1 MLTSSKSAVNGCKK
15 FPYSERALHLCVIK
29 TNKHNKT
36 YKMKKIAIIA
46 TMFFG
51 FASAAN
57 AQTASATATQQ
68 VNLSLTNA
76 IAITFTGSG
85 TATGAAV
92 TMPFTTVADY
102 TNGVTSSAQAL
113 KVQSNKNFTVTV
125 NTNAST
131 FTYTGSTTPA
141 PSMPVSNLNVM
152 VTANGTG
159 GTIAGTFGTAYTDL
173 SATAQS
179 LITNATYGGNQTF
192 SVQYQ
197 ATPGF
202 AYPAGT
208 YTTSVVYTAT
218 QL

>member
-1 MLTSSKSAVNGCKK
+1 MFSNLKRRRIFVSSKQT
-15 FPYSERALHLCVIK
+15 K
-29 TNKHNKT
+29 TNSNKT
-36 YKMKKIAIIA
+36 NFNKMKKIVIIA
-46 TMFFG
+46 ATFLG

-57 AQTASATATQQ
+57 AQVTANATQQ

-85 TATGAAV
+85 TTTGAAV
-92 TMPFTTVADY
+92 SMPFATVSDY
-102 TNGVTSSAQAL
+102 TTGVTSSAQQL

-125 NTNAST
+125 NANAAN

-141 PSMPVSNLNVM
+141 PSMPVSGVLGVE

-159 GTIAGTFGTAYTDL
+159 GTIATPFSSSAYSTL
-173 SATAQS
+173 TSTAQN
-179 LITNATYGGNQTF
+179 LISNATYGGNQTF

>member
-1 MLTSSKSAVNGCKK
+1 
-15 FPYSERALHLCVIK
+15 
-29 TNKHNKT
+29 
-36 YKMKKIAIIA
+36 MKKIVIIA
-46 TMFFG
+46 AAFLG

-57 AQTASATATQQ
+57 AQSASATATQQ
-68 VNLSLTNA
+68 VNLNLTNA

-85 TATGAAV
+85 TSTGGAV
-92 TMPFTTVADY
+92 SMPFSTVSDY
-102 TNGVTSSAQAL
+102 TNGVTSATQQL

-141 PSMPVSNLNVM
+141 PSMPVDALNLK

-173 SATAQS
+173 SATSQN
-179 LITNATYGGNQTF
+179 LITNGTYGGNQTF

>member
-1 MLTSSKSAVNGCKK
+1 LCGAAS
-15 FPYSERALHLCVIK
+15 LHHQ
-29 TNKHNKT
+29 TNKYKHKQKNN
-36 YKMKKIAIIA
+36 KMKKIAIIA
-46 TMFFG
+46 ATFLG

-85 TATGAAV
+85 TATGTAV

-102 TNGVTSSAQAL
+102 TNGVASAAQQL

-125 NTNAST
+125 NTNASA

-141 PSMPVSNLNVM
+141 PSMPVSGTLGVE

-159 GTIAGTFGTAYTDL
+159 GTIASPFSSSAYSTL
-173 SATAQS
+173 TSTAQN
-179 LITNATYGGNQTF
+179 LISNATYGGNQTF
-192 SVQYQ
+192 SVQYN

>member
-1 MLTSSKSAVNGCKK
+1 
-15 FPYSERALHLCVIK
+15 
-29 TNKHNKT
+29 
-36 YKMKKIAIIA
+36 MKKIVIIA
-46 TMFFG
+46 ASFLG

-57 AQTASATATQQ
+57 AQSTSATATQQ
-68 VNLSLTNA
+68 VNLNLTNA

-85 TATGAAV
+85 TSTGGAV
-92 TMPFTTVADY
+92 SLPFTTVADY
-102 TNGVTSSAQAL
+102 TNGVASTAQQL

-125 NTNAST
+125 NANAAN
-131 FTYTGSTTPA
+131 FTYTGSTIPA
-141 PSMPVSNLNVM
+141 PSMPVNGVLGIE

-159 GTIAGTFGTAYTDL
+159 GTIATPFSSSAYSTL
-173 SATAQS
+173 TSTAQN
-179 LITNATYGGNQTF
+179 LISNATYGGNQTF

>member
-1 MLTSSKSAVNGCKK
+1 
-15 FPYSERALHLCVIK
+15 
-29 TNKHNKT
+29 
-36 YKMKKIAIIA
+36 MKKIAIIA
-46 TMFFG
+46 ATFLG

-57 AQTASATATQQ
+57 AQTAASATATQQ

-102 TNGVTSSAQAL
+102 TNGVASAAQQL

-125 NTNAST
+125 NTNASA

-141 PSMPVSNLNVM
+141 PSMPVSGTLGVE

-159 GTIAGTFGTAYTDL
+159 GTIASPFSSSAYSTL
-173 SATAQS
+173 TSTAQS
-179 LITNATYGGNQTF
+179 LISNATYGGNQTF
-192 SVQYQ
+192 SVQYN

>member
-1 MLTSSKSAVNGCKK
+1 LCHQNKQKQILNTTTK
-15 FPYSERALHLCVIK
+15 F
-29 TNKHNKT
+29 

-46 TMFFG
+46 ATFLG

-57 AQTASATATQQ
+57 AQTATSTATQQ

-102 TNGVTSSAQAL
+102 TNGVASAAQQL

-125 NTNAST
+125 NTNASA

-141 PSMPVSNLNVM
+141 PSMPVSGTLGVE

-159 GTIAGTFGTAYTDL
+159 GTIASPFSSFYTDKHSTEPDKQCNIWWQPDFFSTIQCNPWFCIPCRYLHYQCSIYCYSAL
-173 SATAQS
+173 S
-179 LITNATYGGNQTF
+179 F
-192 SVQYQ
+192 
-197 ATPGF
+197 
-202 AYPAGT
+202 
-208 YTTSVVYTAT
+208 
-218 QL
+218 

>member
-1 MLTSSKSAVNGCKK
+1 M
-15 FPYSERALHLCVIK
+15 R
-29 TNKHNKT
+29 
-36 YKMKKIAIIA
+36 KIAIIA
-46 TMFFG
+46 ATFLG

-57 AQTASATATQQ
+57 AQTASSTATQQ

-102 TNGVTSSAQAL
+102 TNGVASAAQQL

-125 NTNAST
+125 NTNASA

-141 PSMPVSNLNVM
+141 PSMPVSGTLGIE

-159 GTIAGTFGTAYTDL
+159 GTIASPFSSSAYSTL
-173 SATAQS
+173 TSTAQN
-179 LITNATYGGNQTF
+179 LISNATYGGNQTF
-192 SVQYQ
+192 SVQYN

>member
-1 MLTSSKSAVNGCKK
+1 
-15 FPYSERALHLCVIK
+15 
-29 TNKHNKT
+29 
-36 YKMKKIAIIA
+36 MKKIVIIA
-46 TMFFG
+46 AAFLG

-57 AQTASATATQQ
+57 AQVTANATQQ

-85 TATGAAV
+85 TTTGAAV
-92 TMPFTTVADY
+92 SMPFTTVSDY
-102 TNGVTSSAQAL
+102 TTGVTSSAQQL

-125 NTNAST
+125 NANAAN

-141 PSMPVSNLNVM
+141 PSMPVSGVLGVE

-159 GTIAGTFGTAYTDL
+159 GTIATPFSSSAYSTL
-173 SATAQS
+173 TNTAQN
-179 LITNATYGGNQTF
+179 LISNATYGGNQTF

>member
-1 MLTSSKSAVNGCKK
+1 
-15 FPYSERALHLCVIK
+15 
-29 TNKHNKT
+29 
-36 YKMKKIAIIA
+36 
-46 TMFFG
+46 
-51 FASAAN
+51 
-57 AQTASATATQQ
+57 
-68 VNLSLTNA
+68 
-76 IAITFTGSG
+76 
-85 TATGAAV
+85 
-92 TMPFTTVADY
+92 
-102 TNGVTSSAQAL
+102 QAL

-125 NTNAST
+125 NANAST

-141 PSMPVSNLNVM
+141 PSMPVSNLNLM

-173 SATAQS
+173 SATAQN

>member
-1 MLTSSKSAVNGCKK
+1 
-15 FPYSERALHLCVIK
+15 
-29 TNKHNKT
+29 
-36 YKMKKIAIIA
+36 MKKIIIA
-46 TMFFG
+46 AVFSVVSVT
-51 FASAAN
+51 AN
-57 AQTASATATQQ
+57 AQTAASSTATQQ

-92 TMPFTTVADY
+92 TLPFTTVSDY
-102 TNGVTSSAQAL
+102 TNGVTSAAQAL
-113 KVQSNKNFTVTV
+113 KVQSNKNFSITV
-125 NTNAST
+125 NTNSAT
-131 FTYTGSTTPA
+131 FSYTGSTSPA
-141 PSMPVSNLNVM
+141 PSMPVSALNVK

-159 GTIAGTFGTAYTDL
+159 GTIAGTFGSAYTDL
-173 SATAQS
+173 SATAQN
-179 LITNATYGGNQTF
+179 LITNGTYGGNQTF

>member
-1 MLTSSKSAVNGCKK
+1 
-15 FPYSERALHLCVIK
+15 
-29 TNKHNKT
+29 
-36 YKMKKIAIIA
+36 MKKIVIIA
-46 TMFFG
+46 AAFLG

-57 AQTASATATQQ
+57 AQSTSATATQQ
-68 VNLSLTNA
+68 VNLNLTNA

-85 TATGAAV
+85 TSTGTAV
-92 TMPFTTVADY
+92 SLPFTTVSDY
-102 TNGVTSSAQAL
+102 STGVTSAAQQL

-125 NTNAST
+125 NTNAANFS
-131 FTYTGSTTPA
+131 YTGSTTPA
-141 PSMPVSNLNVM
+141 PSMPVNGVLGIE
-152 VTANGTG
+152 VTANSTG
-159 GTIAGTFGTAYTDL
+159 GTIATPFSSSAYSTL
-173 SATAQS
+173 TSTAQN
-179 LITNATYGGNQTF
+179 LISNATYGGNQTF

>member
-1 MLTSSKSAVNGCKK
+1 
-15 FPYSERALHLCVIK
+15 
-29 TNKHNKT
+29 
-36 YKMKKIAIIA
+36 MKKIVIIA
-46 TMFFG
+46 AAFLG
-51 FASAAN
+51 FASAAK
-57 AQTASATATQQ
+57 AQTSVTANATQQ

-85 TATGAAV
+85 TTTGAAV
-92 TMPFTTVADY
+92 SMPFATVSDY
-102 TNGVTSSAQAL
+102 TNGVTSAAQQL

-125 NTNAST
+125 NTNAAT

-141 PSMPVSNLNVM
+141 PSMPVSALNLK

-159 GTIAGTFGTAYTDL
+159 GTIAGTFGSSYTDL
-173 SATAQS
+173 SNTAQN
-179 LITNATYGGNQTF
+179 LITNGTYGGNQTF

>member
-1 MLTSSKSAVNGCKK
+1 
-15 FPYSERALHLCVIK
+15 
-29 TNKHNKT
+29 
-36 YKMKKIAIIA
+36 MKKIIIA
-46 TMFFG
+46 TVFSA
-51 FASAAN
+51 ASVVAN
-57 AQTASATATQQ
+57 AQTAASSTATQQ

-92 TMPFTTVADY
+92 TLPFTTVSDY
-102 TNGVTSSAQAL
+102 TNGVTSAAQAL
-113 KVQSNKNFTVTV
+113 KVQSNKNFSITV
-125 NTNAST
+125 NTNSAT
-131 FTYTGSTTPA
+131 FSYTGSTFPA
-141 PSMPVSNLNVM
+141 PSMPVSALNVK

-159 GTIAGTFGTAYTDL
+159 GTIAGTFGSAYTDL
-173 SATAQS
+173 SATAQN
-179 LITNATYGGNQTF
+179 LITNGTYGGNQTF

>member
-1 MLTSSKSAVNGCKK
+1 VSSKQTIA
-15 FPYSERALHLCVIK
+15 K
-29 TNKHNKT
+29 THKNKNP
-36 YKMKKIAIIA
+36 MKKIIIIA
-46 TMFFG
+46 AAFLG

-57 AQTASATATQQ
+57 AQVTANATQQ

-85 TATGAAV
+85 TTTGAAV
-92 TMPFTTVADY
+92 SMPFAAVSDY
-102 TNGVTSSAQAL
+102 TNGVTSSAQQL

-125 NTNAST
+125 NANAAN

-141 PSMPVSNLNVM
+141 PSMPVSDLNLK
-152 VTANGTG
+152 VTANSTG
-159 GTIAGTFGTAYTDL
+159 GTIAGTFGTAFTDL
-173 SATAQS
+173 SNTAQN

>member
-1 MLTSSKSAVNGCKK
+1 
-15 FPYSERALHLCVIK
+15 
-29 TNKHNKT
+29 
-36 YKMKKIAIIA
+36 MKKIIIIA
-46 TMFFG
+46 AAFLG

-57 AQTASATATQQ
+57 AQVTANATQQ

-85 TATGAAV
+85 TTTGAAV
-92 TMPFTTVADY
+92 SMPFAAVSDY
-102 TNGVTSSAQAL
+102 TNGVTSSAQQL

-125 NTNAST
+125 NANAAN

-141 PSMPVSNLNVM
+141 PSMPVSDLNLK
-152 VTANGTG
+152 VTANSTG
-159 GTIAGTFGTAYTDL
+159 GTIAGTFGTAFTDL
-173 SATAQS
+173 SNTAQN

>member
-1 MLTSSKSAVNGCKK
+1 LQVAASLCHQSKQKQILNTTTK
-15 FPYSERALHLCVIK
+15 F
-29 TNKHNKT
+29 

-46 TMFFG
+46 ATFLG

-57 AQTASATATQQ
+57 AQTAAATATQQ

-102 TNGVTSSAQAL
+102 TNGVASAAQQL

-125 NTNAST
+125 NTNASA

-141 PSMPVSNLNVM
+141 PSMPVSGTLGVE

-159 GTIAGTFGTAYTDL
+159 GTIASPFSSSAYSTL
-173 SATAQS
+173 TSTAQS
-179 LITNATYGGNQTF
+179 LISNATYGGNQTF
-192 SVQYQ
+192 SVQYN